1 MCVFV
6 LFVRVKCFREKIKKK
21 KKKKKNSLIP
31 SFTLL
36 LKTSRIF
43 NICDPPKNF
52 FDVATRKTSKVINVV
67 QLLFQSEE
75 EKFCCCFNLLA
86 NMIEKTGISL

>member
-6 LFVRVKCFREKIKKK
+6 LFVRVKSFREEIKKK
-21 KKKKKNSLIP
+21 KTALIP
-31 SFTLL
+31 PFILL
-36 LKTSRIF
+36 LKTSKIF
-43 NICDPPKNF
+43 NICDLPKNF
-52 FDVATRKTSKVINVV
+52 FEVATRKTSKVINVV
-67 QLLFQSEE
+67 QLLFQSDG